1 MLLEYTKLASSLS
14 TLCMLFLQHGT
25 LILQIFAKRFFK
37 SCRCLFT
44 VLYKEKFAKTPLLLL
59 FYAEFSLVS
68 FNTTWYYII
77 YSPTYLL
84 VFIYCF
90 SMRTRISLDLFN
102 TYLDS
107 LVARSRPSINI
118 YSMNECW
125 KITVL
130 CFWSFCPLHCEVFT
144 HIIRNRKK

>member
-1 MLLEYTKLASSLS
+1 MLLEYTKLTSSLS

-25 LILQIFAKRFFK
+25 LILQIFAKKFFK

-90 SMRTRISLDLFN
+90 SMRTRISLDLLN